1 MNLPPCFFNLYVISA
16 STVFHSITTILGRIT
31 TFVVNYFCLMLSH
44 FEVWNGPQSIR
55 TDTLTEKVLFRMK
68 ENIVIFLILFMNN
81 FMLSEAFFPQL
92 YLTNSE
98 IGMTTFSQYF
108 NIIFN
113 LFTMDKQHQIH
124 PHRIRG
130 YMAVTEDAIMSSPH
144 TNLWFSSH
152 RAAT

>member
-1 MNLPPCFFNLYVISA
+1 
-16 STVFHSITTILGRIT
+16 
-31 TFVVNYFCLMLSH
+31 
-44 FEVWNGPQSIR
+44 
-55 TDTLTEKVLFRMK
+55 MK

-130 YMAVTEDAIMSSPH
+130 YMAVTEDAIMPSPH
-144 TNLWFSSH
+144 TNL
-152 RAAT
+152 